1 MRLFIRIVL
10 LCLMVTAAA
19 TVSPIAEA
27 EARPRPTQ
35 PPTPPTSR
43 PASAAALRAQA
54 NQAAAR
60 YAAVRA
66 GHERLGDQINALEK
80 QVAEIE
86 GRLAPLR
93 LEVTRQ
99 AVAVYQ
105 GDVAAAAVTGI
116 EAAAA
121 VLSSDR
127 AAHFV
132 ADLSARH
139 MPAIDTLLEAQ
150 QRLRDRQA
158 DLEAR
163 RREQNATMAELTA
176 QRERI
181 SAELDALAA
190 AMPAKSGRRAQP
202 IPRTSRAA
210 PGLGQRLRGAAPPAS
225 FVCPID
231 GPLAFSDDFG
241 APRGGGRR
249 HMGNDLLSPRG
260 TPNVAVVNGT
270 IETKPWSGGGI
281 TIFLHADDGHTFVY
295 MHLLRI
301 EGKVPRRVT
310 QGEVIGLTGNTGHSY
325 GYHTHFEYHPGGGDA
340 VSPYPLLAAACL

>member
-1 MRLFIRIVL
+1 MRFHIRILL
-10 LCLMVTAAA
+10 LCLVATAVA
-19 TVSPIAEA
+19 TVSPTPEA
-27 EARPRPTQ
+27 EGSPQ
-35 PPTPPTSR
+35 
-43 PASAAALRAQA
+43 PASPAALRAQA

-60 YAAVRA
+60 YASARA
-66 GHERLGDQINALEK
+66 THERLGDQVNALEK
-80 QVAEIE
+80 QVAQIE
-86 GRLAPLR
+86 TRLGPLR
-93 LEVTRQ
+93 LDVTRQ

-116 EAAAA
+116 EAAVA
-121 VLSSDR
+121 VLNSDR

-132 ADLSARH
+132 ADLNARR
-139 MPAIDTLLEAQ
+139 MPAIDVLLDAK

-163 RREQNATMAELTA
+163 RREQGATLADLTA

-190 AMPAKSGRRAQP
+190 AQPAKSGRRAQAL
-202 IPRTSRAA
+202 PRTSRAA
-210 PGLGQRLRGAAPPAS
+210 PRLDQRLRSPAPPSS

-231 GPLAFSDDFG
+231 GPVAFSDDFG
-241 APRGGGRR
+241 APRSGGRR
-249 HMGNDLLSPRG
+249 HKGNDMLSPRG

-270 IETKPWSGGGI
+270 IDTKPWAGGGI
-281 TIFLHADDGHTFVY
+281 TLFLQADDGHSFVY

-301 EGKVPRRVT
+301 EGKVPRKVV
-310 QGEVIGLTGNTGHSY
+310 QGEVIGLTGSTGNSY
-325 GYHTHFEYHPGGGDA
+325 GYHTHFEYQPGGGDQ

>member
-1 MRLFIRIVL
+1 MRLPIRIVL
-10 LCLMVTAAA
+10 LTFVATLVATAS
-19 TVSPIAEA
+19 TTPEA
-27 EARPRPTQ
+27 GARPRPDQ
-35 PPTPPTSR
+35 AQTPPSSK
-43 PASAAALRAQA
+43 PADPAKLRAQV
-54 NQAAAR
+54 NLAAAR
-60 YAAVRA
+60 YAAARA
-66 GHERLGDQINALEK
+66 AHERLGDQVQALEK

-86 GRLAPLR
+86 NRLSPLR
-93 LEVTRQ
+93 MEVTRQ

-105 GDVAAAAVTGI
+105 GDVAAAAVSGI

-121 VLSSDR
+121 VLNSNR
-127 AAHFV
+127 ASLLV
-132 ADLSARH
+132 ADINERH
-139 MPAIDTLLEAQ
+139 VPAINALLAAK
-150 QRLRDRQA
+150 QRLRERQA
-158 DLEAR
+158 NLEER
-163 RREQNATMAELTA
+163 RREYDATMADLTA

-190 AMPAKSGRRAQP
+190 AQPPKPARKARP
-202 IPRTSRAA
+202 LPRTSRAQA
-210 PGLGQRLRGAAPPAS
+210 PLGQRLQSPAPPSS

-260 TPNVAVVNGT
+260 TPNVAVVSGT

-281 TIFLHADDGHTFVY
+281 TIFLHGDEGHTFIY

-301 EGKVPRRVT
+301 EGKVPRRVA
-310 QGEVIGLTGNTGHSY
+310 QGEVIGLVGNTGNSH

>member
-1 MRLFIRIVL
+1 MRLPIRSVV
-10 LCLMVTAAA
+10 LCLVVTTAA
-19 TVSPIAEA
+19 VSSAPGAGA
-27 EARPRPTQ
+27 RDRQTPTTARPAGQ
-35 PPTPPTSR
+35 LSA
-43 PASAAALRAQA
+43 ASTAALRAQA

-60 YAAVRA
+60 YAEARSTY
-66 GHERLGDQINALEK
+66 ERLGDQVVALER

-86 GRLAPLR
+86 TRLAPLR

-132 ADLSARH
+132 ADMSARH
-139 MPAIDTLLEAQ
+139 MPAIDTLLAAK

-158 DLEAR
+158 DLEVR
-163 RREQNATMAELTA
+163 RREQDATMKSLTA
-176 QRERI
+176 QREKI

-190 AMPAKSGRRAQP
+190 AMPAKSARRP
-202 IPRTSRAA
+202 LPRVSRSA
-210 PGLGQRLRGAAPPAS
+210 PALGQRLRGATPPTS

-270 IETKPWSGGGI
+270 IETRPWAGGGI
-281 TIFLHADDGHTFVY
+281 TIFLHADDGNTFIY

-301 EGKVPRRVT
+301 EGAVPRRVA
-310 QGEVIGLTGNTGHSY
+310 QGEVIGLTGNTGHSF

>member
-1 MRLFIRIVL
+1 MRLLIRSLL

-19 TVSPIAEA
+19 TVSPPAGVG
-27 EARPRPTQ
+27 ARGRPTS
-35 PPTPPTSR
+35 PTTPPTTQ
-43 PASAAALRAQA
+43 PASAAALRVQA

-60 YAAVRA
+60 YAEARTV
-66 GHERLGDQINALEK
+66 HVRLGDQVAALER
-80 QVAEIE
+80 QISDIE
-86 GRLAPLR
+86 ARLAPLR

-105 GDVAAAAVTGI
+105 GDVAVAAVNRL

-121 VLSSDR
+121 MLRSDR

-139 MPAIDTLLEAQ
+139 LPAIDTLLAAK

-163 RREQNATMAELTA
+163 RREQDATMTNLTA
-176 QRERI
+176 QREQI
-181 SAELDALAA
+181 SAQLDALAA
-190 AMPAKSGRRAQP
+190 ALPPRPGRRPQP
-202 IPRTSRAA
+202 RASRSA
-210 PGLGQRLRGAAPPAS
+210 PALGQRLRAGVPPAS

-231 GPLAFSDDFG
+231 GPLVFSDDFG

-260 TPNVAVVNGT
+260 TLNVAVVNGT
-270 IETKPWSGGGI
+270 ISTRSWAGGGV
-281 TIFLHADDGHTFVY
+281 TIFLHADDGHTYVY

-301 EGKVPRRVT
+301 EGAVPRRVV
-310 QGEVIGLTGNTGHSY
+310 QGEVIGLTGNTGHSF
-325 GYHTHFEYHPGGGDA
+325 GYHTHFEYHPGGGAA
-340 VSPYPLLAAACL
+340 VSPYPLLSAACR